1 MHLKDQ
7 TEKRAPEQLK
17 IWMLKR
23 IGARK
28 ENREV
33 TVSGVGEMHKAVN
46 QLQFNK
52 KIALIKVK

>member
-33 TVSGVGEMHKAVN
+33 TVSGMGEMQKGVISW
-46 QLQFNK
+46 K
-52 KIALIKVK
+52 PREESI